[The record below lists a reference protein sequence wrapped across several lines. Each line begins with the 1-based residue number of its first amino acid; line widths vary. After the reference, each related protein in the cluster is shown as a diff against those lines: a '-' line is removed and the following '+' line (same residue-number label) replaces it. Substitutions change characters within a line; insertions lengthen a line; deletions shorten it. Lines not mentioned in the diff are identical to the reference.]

1 MISTFN
7 LIKLKSL
14 LEDFYRLTKIRIT
27 VFDENFHELT
37 AYPEHISPVCQII
50 RTDGVA
56 AAACKHC
63 DEQACMT
70 AARQHKPFTYRC
82 HAGLTESIAPLFM
95 GNLPIGYLLFGHVFS
110 YASHEE
116 GWQQI
121 EKLCQPYRIDKIR
134 LKEACDQQPL
144 IAGDFITSATHILQA
159 VAYYLCLE
167 RMVSLHQQE
176 LPVRIDGYI
185 SNHFTEDISVAGLCQ
200 QFCIGKT
207 RLYEIIRQNY
217 GTGLAEHIRALR
229 IDKAKEL
236 LLGQPEL
243 SLADISAQCG
253 FEDYNYFI
261 TVFKRIVGMPP
272 KSYAKS
278 MRKP

>member
-27 VFDENFHELT
+27 VFDENFNELT
-37 AYPEHISPVCQII
+37 AYPEQISPVCQLI
-50 RTDGVA
+50 RTDSQA
-56 AAACKHC
+56 AAACKRC
-63 DEQACMT
+63 DEQACMA

-95 GNLPIGYLLFGHVFS
+95 GSLPIGYLLFGHVFS
-110 YASHEE
+110 YDTHGA

-121 EKLCQPYRIDKIR
+121 KKLCAPYQIDRER
-134 LKEACDQQPL
+134 LKAACYEQPL
-144 IAGDFITSATHILQA
+144 IAADFITSATHILQA

-185 SNHFTEDISVAGLCQ
+185 SNHFTEPVSVTGLCER
-200 QFCIGKT
+200 FNIGKT
-207 RLYEIIRQNY
+207 RLYEIVRQNY
-217 GTGLAEHIRALR
+217 GTGLAEHVRSLR
-229 IDKAKEL
+229 IGKAKEL
-236 LLGQPEL
+236 LTGRPDLT
-243 SLADISAQCG
+243 LAEVAAQCG

-261 TVFKRIVGMPP
+261 TVFKRIVGVPP
-272 KSYAKS
+272 KTYAKS